1 MFDYLNILLDTL
13 PSVVEQKIRGEPE
26 TVSKVTMLVEKMQIV
41 SNELLKITN
50 NQALGVKK

>member
-1 MFDYLNILLDTL
+1 VFDYLNILLDTL